1 MEEGKKK
8 SSSSKG
14 KKVDKSGIRTKF
26 LIESLRNNYYELREE
41 NDRLR
46 GLVKSNL
53 AEAEAAKILESCFD
67 LNAPRQKVDNIDDL
81 AEKMAGSGFDDEDE
95 DDAVGF

>member
-1 MEEGKKK
+1 M
-8 SSSSKG
+8 
-14 KKVDKSGIRTKF
+14 RTKF

-53 AEAEAAKILESCFD
+53 AEDAAAKVLDSCFD
-67 LNAPRQKVDNIDDL
+67 MNAPREKVDNIDDL
-81 AEKMAGSGFDDEDE
+81 AAQMMGSTIEEGDE
-95 DDAVGF
+95 DDDGAVGFE